1 MPIRLRAF
9 EKSQRYV
16 PGERTGNVRRVT
28 FRRPYVPRRVV
39 EKVRDTA
46 RGAAIRSMAG
56 RATARMEE
64 RVIDAIDISSHPT
77 IYSVYIAA
85 QQTFSS
91 GRAALT
97 HWLPSTANRILFAKL
112 DPPQEPPAGDA
123 AELAPDHAPVHVHS
137 SSTTSTATMMDGM
150 DAAYQAPV
158 TSLEA
163 HDGGLAPVTPLE
175 AHDGQAPVKSL
186 DALDVHDSQAPVTPL
201 EGNNDRHNTFGS
213 VENSPHATA
222 NNGYIHQQSHLID
235 SALRSSSRQDDDSA
249 LRSTPPVSGPS
260 LSRPASGLSNPV
272 HQAHNDPRSASSEPP
287 NGRNHVV
294 IKVGMVGDAQIGKT
308 SLMVKY
314 VEGSW
319 DEDYIQTLG
328 VNFMEKT
335 ISIRNTEITFSIWD
349 LGGQREFVNMLP
361 LVCNDAVAI
370 LFMFDLTRKSTLNS
384 IKEWYRQGRGFNK
397 TAIPILVGTKY
408 DHFVNFPAQDQ
419 EEISNQARRFA
430 KAMRASLIFSSTSH
444 SINVQ
449 KIFKIVLSKA
459 FDLKCTIPEIE
470 NVGEPLLLYQS
481 V

>member
-1 MPIRLRAF
+1 MEQDPHAAPINGLHDNLDDTLGGLDG
-9 EKSQRYV
+9 S
-16 PGERTGNVRRVT
+16 
-28 FRRPYVPRRVV
+28 PYVTHAENIAPDQNGHEVYHQHSQSFDQDLANGQNPDEV
-39 EKVRDTA
+39 DLSTQYETPPA
-46 RGAAIRSMAG
+46 P
-56 RATARMEE
+56 
-64 RVIDAIDISSHPT
+64 SHP
-77 IYSVYIAA
+77 
-85 QQTFSS
+85 
-91 GRAALT
+91 
-97 HWLPSTANRILFAKL
+97 
-112 DPPQEPPAGDA
+112 
-123 AELAPDHAPVHVHS
+123 
-137 SSTTSTATMMDGM
+137 
-150 DAAYQAPV
+150 
-158 TSLEA
+158 
-163 HDGGLAPVTPLE
+163 
-175 AHDGQAPVKSL
+175 
-186 DALDVHDSQAPVTPL
+186 
-201 EGNNDRHNTFGS
+201 
-213 VENSPHATA
+213 
-222 NNGYIHQQSHLID
+222 QSI
-235 SALRSSSRQDDDSA
+235 
-249 LRSTPPVSGPS
+249 
-260 LSRPASGLSNPV
+260 SRPPSGLSGAGGDRHTAYSDRGSNGAD
-272 HQAHNDPRSASSEPP
+272 QAST
-287 NGRNHVV
+287 RNQVV

-397 TAIPILVGTKY
+397 TAIPVLVGTKY
-408 DHFVNFPAQDQ
+408 DHFVNFSREEQ

-481 V
+481 C

>member
-1 MPIRLRAF
+1 PAHEHLDDSLADIEGGSHAAPGQSGHEVYHLQ
-9 EKSQRYV
+9 SQ
-16 PGERTGNVRRVT
+16 
-28 FRRPYVPRRVV
+28 
-39 EKVRDTA
+39 A
-46 RGAAIRSMAG
+46 
-56 RATARMEE
+56 
-64 RVIDAIDISSHPT
+64 
-77 IYSVYIAA
+77 
-85 QQTFSS
+85 
-91 GRAALT
+91 
-97 HWLPSTANRILFAKL
+97 L
-112 DPPQEPPAGDA
+112 DPSLANSQNPDEVDLNARCETPPA
-123 AELAPDHAPVHVHS
+123 
-137 SSTTSTATMMDGM
+137 
-150 DAAYQAPV
+150 
-158 TSLEA
+158 
-163 HDGGLAPVTPLE
+163 
-175 AHDGQAPVKSL
+175 
-186 DALDVHDSQAPVTPL
+186 
-201 EGNNDRHNTFGS
+201 NTH
-213 VENSPHATA
+213 P
-222 NNGYIHQQSHLID
+222 QSI
-235 SALRSSSRQDDDSA
+235 
-249 LRSTPPVSGPS
+249 
-260 LSRPASGLSNPV
+260 SRPPSGLSGTGGDRQTTYSDRGSNGAD
-272 HQAHNDPRSASSEPP
+272 QAST
-287 NGRNHVV
+287 RNQVV

-397 TAIPILVGTKY
+397 TAIPVLVGTKY
-408 DHFVNFPAQDQ
+408 DHFVNFSREEQ

-481 V
+481 C

>member
-1 MPIRLRAF
+1 
-9 EKSQRYV
+9 
-16 PGERTGNVRRVT
+16 
-28 FRRPYVPRRVV
+28 
-39 EKVRDTA
+39 
-46 RGAAIRSMAG
+46 
-56 RATARMEE
+56 MEME
-64 RVIDAIDISSHPT
+64 A
-77 IYSVYIAA
+77 
-85 QQTFSS
+85 
-91 GRAALT
+91 
-97 HWLPSTANRILFAKL
+97 
-112 DPPQEPPAGDA
+112 PPLE
-123 AELAPDHAPVHVHS
+123 APLHEAPVHE
-137 SSTTSTATMMDGM
+137 
-150 DAAYQAPV
+150 APV
-158 TSLEA
+158 HEAPVYETRVHEA
-163 HDGGLAPVTPLE
+163 HTHEVP
-175 AHDGQAPVKSL
+175 
-186 DALDVHDSQAPVTPL
+186 VHDDTMGGI
-201 EGNNDRHNTFGS
+201 ED
-213 VENSPHATA
+213 SPQVGPS
-222 NNGYIHQQSHLID
+222 NGFHHQQSTSLD
-235 SALRSSSRQDDDSA
+235 QGLASPRSPRQEDPSSRY
-249 LRSTPPVSGPS
+249 TPPVQSAPPI
-260 LSRPASGLSNPV
+260 SRPASGLSNPA
-272 HQAHNDPRSASSEPP
+272 HQAYNDYRQGAGEPSS

-408 DHFVNFPAQDQ
+408 DHFVNFPPQDQ

-430 KAMRASLIFSSTSH
+430 KAMRAALIFSSTSH

>member
-1 MPIRLRAF
+1 MD
-9 EKSQRYV
+9 
-16 PGERTGNVRRVT
+16 G
-28 FRRPYVPRRVV
+28 
-39 EKVRDTA
+39 
-46 RGAAIRSMAG
+46 
-56 RATARMEE
+56 
-64 RVIDAIDISSHPT
+64 
-77 IYSVYIAA
+77 
-85 QQTFSS
+85 QQ
-91 GRAALT
+91 
-97 HWLPSTANRILFAKL
+97 
-112 DPPQEPPAGDA
+112 
-123 AELAPDHAPVHVHS
+123 APDHPDNPYSPQIINDQDAVMTGQEEQSNNQNGTSHDAVAA
-137 SSTTSTATMMDGM
+137 TTSPPPQQDPNA
-150 DAAYQAPV
+150 
-158 TSLEA
+158 
-163 HDGGLAPVTPLE
+163 
-175 AHDGQAPVKSL
+175 
-186 DALDVHDSQAPVTPL
+186 DS
-201 EGNNDRHNTFGS
+201 RY
-213 VENSPHATA
+213 NSPSM
-222 NNGYIHQQSHLID
+222 YQQP
-235 SALRSSSRQDDDSA
+235 A
-249 LRSTPPVSGPS
+249 
-260 LSRPASGLSNPV
+260 SRPSTGTGTGTEMGGMQTQHSDNR
-272 HQAHNDPRSASSEPP
+272 QAQPNKSS
-287 NGRNHVV
+287 VV

-397 TAIPILVGTKY
+397 TAIPFLVGTKY
-408 DHFVNFPAQDQ
+408 DHFVNFPKEDQ
-419 EEISNQARRFA
+419 EEISQQARRFA

-470 NVGEPLLLYQS
+470 NVGEPLLLYQT